1 MFEGLTV
8 AMVTPFRQGELD
20 LEATARLV
28 DFMLEGGVEG
38 LVVSG
43 STGEAATC
51 SVEERRSLWR
61 FVRER
66 VRGRVP
72 VVAGTGTNST
82 SDSIE
87 LSRLAEEIGLDGVML
102 VTPYYNKPTPKGQVA
117 HFTAVARATRLPII
131 LYNVPGRTAT
141 NSTPEVLEKLEPVPN
156 VVAVK
161 EASGNLDQASALKA
175 RTRFTVLSGDDS
187 LTVPMIAV
195 GAEGVVSV
203 AGNVAPRAMRDLCD
217 HARAGRKAEAQA
229 AHRRLQPLFKALFV
243 ESNPGPVK
251 FLLSAMGMIENELRL
266 PLVPVEPATE
276 KVILEAARAAGIPAG
291 ASATARA

>member
-1 MFEGLTV
+1 MDRDAARGRTEGRTSMFEGLMV
-8 AMVTPFRQGELD
+8 VMVTPFRDGALD

-87 LSRLAEEIGLDGVML
+87 LSRLAEEIGLDGVM
-102 VTPYYNKPTPKGQVA
+102 
-117 HFTAVARATRLPII
+117 
-131 LYNVPGRTAT
+131 
-141 NSTPEVLEKLEPVPN
+141 
-156 VVAVK
+156 
-161 EASGNLDQASALKA
+161 
-175 RTRFTVLSGDDS
+175 
-187 LTVPMIAV
+187 
-195 GAEGVVSV
+195 
-203 AGNVAPRAMRDLCD
+203 
-217 HARAGRKAEAQA
+217 
-229 AHRRLQPLFKALFV
+229 
-243 ESNPGPVK
+243 
-251 FLLSAMGMIENELRL
+251 
-266 PLVPVEPATE
+266 
-276 KVILEAARAAGIPAG
+276 
-291 ASATARA
+291 